1 MEKLKNIIAYFCT
14 NYPYQK
20 ELSKARLVKML
31 YLADWKNS
39 IENGRQ
45 LTDTKW
51 IFNQYGPYV
60 NDIIDYL
67 KSDKRFEIINEINS
81 YGAPKQLISL
91 KNDFYI
97 YFLILQS
104 ENEL

>member
-67 KSDKRFEIINEINS
+67 KSDKRFEIIN
-81 YGAPKQLISL
+81 
-91 KNDFYI
+91 
-97 YFLILQS
+97 
-104 ENEL
+104 